1 MNAATVTDDPEQLG
15 GIRTFLESL
24 ARQITRRDLRT
35 GHWYSKL
42 QRAYLAYYAERV
54 GQTELGAVP
63 ADRRAAVAHALIQRA
78 AVWSS
83 ASGTGAA
90 VGVTA
95 ASVAMARTAFLAA
108 PVALPLAAA
117 GLAAELF
124 VRTVLHLQ
132 LTCELAELY
141 GMPFNVDSETE
152 LLRVFALAVRAE
164 MHETEDD
171 PGRGLVERITRSQQS
186 STLGKL
192 IASSLIGESLL
203 RNAIPFADIV
213 FSTARNWQLTHQ
225 VGLFVQGYAS
235 RRVALAKA
243 VAQVAEYSPQAL
255 ETLVEGVWFIFI
267 SDGRLTGIETAL
279 LSYLM
284 RTRKVSAELTQHFVS
299 DEAGWLEQLRAL
311 PEDRELRTR
320 FLHALEV
327 AAALEAP
334 IVASELTIL
343 KRAADTLGVALTVVQ
358 AVQELR
364 QVAASSKLEGEH
376 EEGGPSVRERANAWT
391 WDTAHW
397 VTSTLYKLRNRPH
410 IVTVTVSSQA
420 E

>member
-1 MNAATVTDDPEQLG
+1 
-15 GIRTFLESL
+15 
-24 ARQITRRDLRT
+24 
-35 GHWYSKL
+35 
-42 QRAYLAYYAERV
+42 
-54 GQTELGAVP
+54 
-63 ADRRAAVAHALIQRA
+63 
-78 AVWSS
+78 VWSGI
-83 ASGTGAA
+83 SGTGAA

-95 ASVAMARTAFLAA
+95 ASIAMARTSFLAA

-117 GLAAELF
+117 GLAGELF
-124 VRTVLHLQ
+124 IRTVLHLQ
-132 LTCELAELY
+132 LTCEIAELY
-141 GMPFNVDSETE
+141 GMPFNVESETE

-171 PGRGLVERITRSQQS
+171 PGRGLVERITRTQQS

-192 IASSLIGESLL
+192 VASSLIGESLL

-235 RRVALAKA
+235 RRVALAQA
-243 VAQVAEYSPQAL
+243 VAQVVEHSPQAL

-284 RTRKVSAELTQHFVS
+284 RTRRVSAELTQHFVS

-311 PEDRELRTR
+311 PEDTELRSR

-334 IVASELTIL
+334 VVASERTIL
-343 KRAADTLGVALTVVQ
+343 KRAADTLGVPLKTVQVFK
-358 AVQELR
+358 ELEEA
-364 QVAASSKLEGEH
+364 AASSRLDGEH
-376 EEGGPSVRERANAWT
+376 EEEPGPSVRERANAWT
-391 WDTAHW
+391 RSTAHW
-397 VTSTLYKLRNRPH
+397 ATSTLYKLRNRPH
-410 IVTVTVSSQA
+410 VVTVTVPSQA